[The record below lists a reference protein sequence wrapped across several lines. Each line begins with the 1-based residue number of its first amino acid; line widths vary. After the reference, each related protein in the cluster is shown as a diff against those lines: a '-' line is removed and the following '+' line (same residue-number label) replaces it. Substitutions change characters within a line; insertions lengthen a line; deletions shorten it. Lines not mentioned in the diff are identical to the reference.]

1 MEIRETPRWALYPD
15 GDWYFYKRGGAVTPA
30 WFYNRPLYPAHVDV
44 NDSEFGE
51 HLLLCETCF
60 PQLSWRAF

>member
-1 MEIRETPRWALYPD
+1 MGVGIST
-15 GDWYFYKRGGAVTPA
+15 KGGAVTPA
-30 WFYNRPLYPAHVDV
+30 WFYNRPLHPAHVDV

-60 PQLSWRAF
+60 PQLSWQFFWVYQGMTGMAF